1 MKTKWYRAA
10 LMLLLLLS
18 GFGVFAQVEER
29 GGEDSTIKIEFR
41 LTDHASNKS
50 QTYKLYGI
58 NYSVNNPY
66 YMQDESK
73 LINNGSCGISID
85 MAQEADEF
93 LLKWVAGAIKNASGE
108 ITIVHIGSV
117 KKPRKIVF
125 TDGKTGSSSESFY
138 TATTTNSFPQI
149 SIYVKSLTV
158 DGITIFTM
166 AKPADKSE

>member
-1 MKTKWYRAA
+1 MKTKWYRPA
-10 LMLLLLLS
+10 LILLLLLC
-18 GFGVFAQVEER
+18 GFGVSAQVEER
-29 GGEDSTIKIEFR
+29 GGEESATKIEFK
-41 LTDHASNKS
+41 LIDHTSNKS

-108 ITIVHIGSV
+108 ITIVNIGSV
-117 KKPRKIVF
+117 KKPRKIIF
-125 TDGKTGSSSESFY
+125 TDGQIGSSSESFY

-149 SIYVKSLTV
+149 SIYVKTLTV
-158 DGITIFTM
+158 DGIGVFTQ
-166 AKPADKSE
+166 AKTDKQ